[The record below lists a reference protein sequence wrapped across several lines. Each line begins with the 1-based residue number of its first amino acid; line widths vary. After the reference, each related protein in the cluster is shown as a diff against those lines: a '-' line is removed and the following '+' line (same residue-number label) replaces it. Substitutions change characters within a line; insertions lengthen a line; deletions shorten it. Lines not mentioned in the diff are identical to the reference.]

1 MALWPGV
8 DDAVFVEQ
16 RRLGECHLSLSL
28 WLRFLARAL
37 RLSAR
42 VPELDRWLQVLLLK
56 PQTRTHLLLFQFL
69 GLVEG
74 WDGAEL
80 EMFSQFLGGR
90 TANSSNAEL
99 LSPSPSVQTTS
110 DSEMTWPI

>member
-1 MALWPGV
+1 MPSV
-8 DDAVFVEQ
+8 IVSVVETS
-16 RRLGECHLSLSL
+16 CP
-28 WLRFLARAL
+28 RAQTFC
-37 RLSAR
+37 RSR

-80 EMFSQFLGGR
+80 ETFLQFLGGR